1 MVDLSV
7 LSTFSPVSPSVTKNS
22 GGDDISDFAKTLKQ
36 DIRSDD
42 AHKLAQKIQAEAE
55 KLEDKVKQLEL
66 VERSIAY
73 IRAEGG
79 SDLSL
84 KVYENLKD
92 EDKTNGFLDVFGTA
106 DKVPD
111 IVKKSDPAQIAWRKI
126 ASGAAYD
133 HIKESEVS
141 ISQDLDS
148 AREEVGEDG
157 RKILKVANNPA
168 LQNLKVQLM
177 EPFIANGMLEKDAEK
192 EADRDITK
200 MLRQAED
207 STGRSFLWSGEKVE
221 IELGSPSNTLSASRT
236 RKLEKYRDSLT
247 EERINRAGTPEA
259 AKRILEEKGVI
270 DGFEA
275 LRPKGIKP
283 EVFYTE
289 QMQAVLD
296 RSEKYKG
303 YTVAAIPS
311 LEKIKA
317 TVGGKEQ
324 ELITTSNKNVFI
336 NSDRQFVVKKNG
348 EYSII
353 KPKDGEIQVGEA
365 KIAIKDIKPSQ
376 PKIRILMDENK
387 NQNKVEDESITATIQ
402 YLQDQKSVYGAR
414 NDEEAKEAKGTL
426 DREID
431 LLNESKVAL
440 AERRKKEEKEGK
452 SDNNDTLAS
461 IMGIIG
467 GIATIVAALSQGGGR
482 NTTITGGGGYN
493 GQGGQNGYGYGSYLA
508 SDKYGYNRGYQATV
522 DAAYERSNQYLS
534 TFYNNPVKTR
544 ATIMRQNGMAAITGR
559 NGGPGVYGYINAT
572 RY

>member
-1 MVDLSV
+1 MSEE
-7 LSTFSPVSPSVTKNS
+7 KA
-22 GGDDISDFAKTLKQ
+22 GKAA
-36 DIRSDD
+36 D
-42 AHKLAQKIQAEAE
+42 A
-55 KLEDKVKQLEL
+55 
-66 VERSIAY
+66 
-73 IRAEGG
+73 
-79 SDLSL
+79 
-84 KVYENLKD
+84 
-92 EDKTNGFLDVFGTA
+92 
-106 DKVPD
+106 
-111 IVKKSDPAQIAWRKI
+111 
-126 ASGAAYD
+126 
-133 HIKESEVS
+133 
-141 ISQDLDS
+141 
-148 AREEVGEDG
+148 
-157 RKILKVANNPA
+157 
-168 LQNLKVQLM
+168 
-177 EPFIANGMLEKDAEK
+177 
-192 EADRDITK
+192 DITK
-200 MLRQAED
+200 MLRQAKD
-207 STGRSFLWSGEKVE
+207 SEGKSLLKSRETVE
-221 IELGSPSNTLSASRT
+221 IVDSPSNTLSASGT
-236 RKLEKYRDSLT
+236 RKLEEYRDSLT

-317 TVGGKEQ
+317 EVNGKEQ

-414 NDEEAKEAKGTL
+414 NDEYAQEAKGAL

-493 GQGGQNGYGYGSYLA
+493 GQGGQNGYGYGSYPV

-544 ATIMRQNGMAAITGR
+544 ATIMRQRGMAAITGED
-559 NGGPGVYGYINAT
+559 GGPGVYGYIRPT

>member
-7 LSTFSPVSPSVTKNS
+7 LSTFNPVSLSDTKNS
-22 GGDDISDFAKTLKQ
+22 GGDVSSSFKKTLDQHITNENADELARIIAREAK
-36 DIRSDD
+36 
-42 AHKLAQKIQAEAE
+42 KLP
-55 KLEDKVKQLEL
+55 DKAKQLGL

-73 IRAEGG
+73 IRANN

-92 EDKTNGFLDVFGTA
+92 EDKANGFLDVFGTA

-111 IVKKSDPAQIAWRKI
+111 IVNKNSSAKVAWGRI

-133 HIKESEVS
+133 HIEENIES
-141 ISQDLDS
+141 ISEDLKS
-148 AREEVGEDG
+148 ALNEAETDENGK
-157 RKILKVANNPA
+157 KILKVTNSA

-177 EPFIANGMLEKDAEK
+177 EKMSPE
-192 EADRDITK
+192 EADADITK
-200 MLRQAED
+200 MLRGVQD
-207 STGRSFLWSGEKVE
+207 SQGGNLLKSGEKVE
-221 IELGSPSNTLSASRT
+221 IELGSPSNTLSPSRT
-236 RKLEKYRDSLT
+236 RDLECYRDSLT
-247 EERINRAGTPEA
+247 ERINLARTPEA

-270 DGFEA
+270 DDFEA

-317 TVGGKEQ
+317 EVNGKEQ

-336 NSDRQFVVKKNG
+336 NSDGKFVVEKNG
-348 EYSII
+348 TYSIRE
-353 KPKDGEIQVGEA
+353 PEDGEIKVGEA

-376 PKIRILMDENK
+376 PKIRILMNTNE
-387 NQNKVEDESITATIQ
+387 NKVEDESITATRQ
-402 YLQDQKSVYGAR
+402 YLEDQKLVYGAR
-414 NDEEAKEAKGTL
+414 NDEETKKAKETL

-452 SDNNDTLAS
+452 SNNNDTLAS
-461 IMGIIG
+461 IMGIIA
-467 GIATIVAALSQGGGR
+467 GIGTIVAALSLGGGR
-482 NTTITGGGGYN
+482 TTTITGGGGYN
-493 GQGGQNGYGYGSYLA
+493 GQGGQNGYGYGSYFV

-534 TFYNNPVKTR
+534 TLYNNPVRLR
-544 ATIMRQNGMAAITGR
+544 ASIMRQNGMAAIDGR

>member
-1 MVDLSV
+1 ML
-7 LSTFSPVSPSVTKNS
+7 FIFPENKS
-22 GGDDISDFAKTLKQ
+22 G
-36 DIRSDD
+36 
-42 AHKLAQKIQAEAE
+42 
-55 KLEDKVKQLEL
+55 
-66 VERSIAY
+66 
-73 IRAEGG
+73 
-79 SDLSL
+79 
-84 KVYENLKD
+84 
-92 EDKTNGFLDVFGTA
+92 
-106 DKVPD
+106 VP
-111 IVKKSDPAQIAWRKI
+111 
-126 ASGAAYD
+126 ASAP
-133 HIKESEVS
+133 
-141 ISQDLDS
+141 
-148 AREEVGEDG
+148 
-157 RKILKVANNPA
+157 N
-168 LQNLKVQLM
+168 
-177 EPFIANGMLEKDAEK
+177 
-192 EADRDITK
+192 
-200 MLRQAED
+200 
-207 STGRSFLWSGEKVE
+207 
-221 IELGSPSNTLSASRT
+221 
-236 RKLEKYRDSLT
+236 
-247 EERINRAGTPEA
+247 PEA

-296 RSEKYKG
+296 RSEYNG

-452 SDNNDTLAS
+452 KSDNNDTLAS

-467 GIATIVAALSQGGGR
+467 GIATIVAALSQGGRR

-508 SDKYGYNRGYQATV
+508 SDKNGYNRGYQATV

-544 ATIMRQNGMAAITGR
+544 VTIMRQNGMAAIER
-559 NGGPGVYGYINAT
+559 
-572 RY
+572 RRRLLQ

>member
-7 LSTFSPVSPSVTKNS
+7 LNTFNPVSLSDTKNR
-22 GGDDISDFAKTLKQ
+22 GGDGISSFKKNLDEDIKNENADALARIIEGEAK
-36 DIRSDD
+36 
-42 AHKLAQKIQAEAE
+42 KLPDEAE
-55 KLEDKVKQLEL
+55 QLGL

-73 IRAEGG
+73 IRAKDSG
-79 SDLSL
+79 LSL

-92 EDKTNGFLDVFGTA
+92 KDKANGFLDVFGTA

-111 IVKKSDPAQIAWRKI
+111 IVNKNSSAKVAWGRI

-133 HIKESEVS
+133 HIEENIES
-141 ISQDLDS
+141 ISEDLKS
-148 AREEVGEDG
+148 ALNEAETDENGK
-157 RKILKVANNPA
+157 KILKLTNSA

-177 EPFIANGMLEKDAEK
+177 EEMSPE
-192 EADRDITK
+192 EADADITK
-200 MLRQAED
+200 MLRGVQD
-207 STGRSFLWSGEKVE
+207 SQGGNLLKSGEKVE
-221 IELGSPSNTLSASRT
+221 IELGSPSNTLSPSRT
-236 RKLEKYRDSLT
+236 RDLEHYRDSLT
-247 EERINRAGTPEA
+247 ERINLAKTPEA

-270 DGFEA
+270 DDFEA

-317 TVGGKEQ
+317 EVNGKEQ

-336 NSDRQFVVKKNG
+336 NSDGKFVVEKNG
-348 EYSII
+348 RYSIRE
-353 KPKDGEIQVGEA
+353 PEDGEIKVGEA
-365 KIAIKDIKPSQ
+365 KIDIKPSQ
-376 PKIRILMDENK
+376 PKIRILMNTNE
-387 NQNKVEDESITATIQ
+387 NKVEDESITATRQ
-402 YLQDQKSVYGAR
+402 YLEDQKLVYGAR
-414 NDEEAKEAKGTL
+414 NDEETKKAKETL

-452 SDNNDTLAS
+452 SNNNDTLAS
-461 IMGIIG
+461 IMGIIA
-467 GIATIVAALSQGGGR
+467 GIGTIVAALSLGGGR
-482 NTTITGGGGYN
+482 TTTITGGGGYN
-493 GQGGQNGYGYGSYLA
+493 GQGGQNGYGYGSYFV

-534 TFYNNPVKTR
+534 TLYNNPVRLR
-544 ATIMRQNGMAAITGR
+544 ASIMRQNGMAAIQ
-559 NGGPGVYGYINAT
+559 NGAGIYK
-572 RY
+572 

>member
-7 LSTFSPVSPSVTKNS
+7 LRKFDPVTLNETKNL
-22 GGDDISDFAKTLKQ
+22 GGGGIISFQKTL
-36 DIRSDD
+36 DD
-42 AHKLAQKIQAEAE
+42 SIGNEDADKLAIIIQNEAGKF
-55 KLEDKVKQLEL
+55 KLDKVKQLEL

-73 IRAEGG
+73 IRANGD

-92 EDKTNGFLDVFGTA
+92 KDENNGFLDVFGTA
-106 DKVPD
+106 DTVPD
-111 IVKKSDPAQIAWRKI
+111 IVNNSDRAQVAWEKI

-177 EPFIANGMLEKDAEK
+177 EPFIANGMSEEKAGKAADA
-192 EADRDITK
+192 DITK
-200 MLRQAED
+200 MLRQAKD
-207 STGRSFLWSGEKVE
+207 SEGKSLLKSRETVE
-221 IELGSPSNTLSASRT
+221 IVDSPSNTLSASRT
-236 RKLEKYRDSLT
+236 RKLEEYRDSLT
-247 EERINRAGTPEA
+247 KERINRAGTPEA

-270 DGFEA
+270 DGFEE

-317 TVGGKEQ
+317 EVNGKEQ

-336 NSDRQFVVKKNG
+336 NSDGKFVVEKNG
-348 EYSII
+348 KYSIRE
-353 KPKDGEIQVGEA
+353 PEDGEIKVGEA

-534 TFYNNPVKTR
+534 TLYNNPVRTR
-544 ATIMRQNGMAAITGR
+544 ASIMMRRGMAAINGED
-559 NGGPGVYGYINAT
+559 GGPGVYGYI
-572 RY
+572 

>member
-7 LSTFSPVSPSVTKNS
+7 LNTFNPVSLSDTKNS
-22 GGDDISDFAKTLKQ
+22 GGDGISSFKKNLDEDIKNENA
-36 DIRSDD
+36 D
-42 AHKLAQKIQAEAE
+42 ALAQIIQKEAE
-55 KLEDKVKQLEL
+55 KLKDRAKQLGL

-73 IRAEGG
+73 IRANNSG
-79 SDLSL
+79 LSL

-92 EDKTNGFLDVFGTA
+92 EDKANGFLDVFGTA

-111 IVKKSDPAQIAWRKI
+111 IVNKNSSAKVAWGRI

-133 HIKESEVS
+133 HIEENIES
-141 ISQDLDS
+141 ISEDLKS
-148 AREEVGEDG
+148 ALNEAETDENGK
-157 RKILKVANNPA
+157 KILKVTNSA

-177 EPFIANGMLEKDAEK
+177 EEMSPE
-192 EADRDITK
+192 EADADITK
-200 MLRQAED
+200 MLRGVQD
-207 STGRSFLWSGEKVE
+207 SQGGNLLKSGEKVE
-221 IELGSPSNTLSASRT
+221 IELGSPSNTLSPSRT
-236 RKLEKYRDSLT
+236 RDLEHYRDSLT
-247 EERINRAGTPEA
+247 ERINLAKTPEA

-270 DGFEA
+270 DDFEA

-317 TVGGKEQ
+317 EVNGKEQ

-336 NSDRQFVVKKNG
+336 NSDGKFVVEKNG
-348 EYSII
+348 RYSIRE
-353 KPKDGEIQVGEA
+353 PEDGEIKVGEA
-365 KIAIKDIKPSQ
+365 KIDIKPSQ
-376 PKIRILMDENK
+376 PKIRILMNTNE
-387 NQNKVEDESITATIQ
+387 NKVEDESITATRQ
-402 YLQDQKSVYGAR
+402 YLEDQKLVYGAR
-414 NDEEAKEAKGTL
+414 NDEETKKAKETL

-452 SDNNDTLAS
+452 SNNNDTLAS
-461 IMGIIG
+461 IMGIIA
-467 GIATIVAALSQGGGR
+467 GIGTIVAALSLGGGR
-482 NTTITGGGGYN
+482 TTTITGGGGYN
-493 GQGGQNGYGYGSYLA
+493 GQGGQNGYGYGSYFV

-534 TFYNNPVKTR
+534 TLYNNPVRLR
-544 ATIMRQNGMAAITGR
+544 ASIMRQNGMAAIQ
-559 NGGPGVYGYINAT
+559 NGAGIYK
-572 RY
+572 